1 MRKFV
6 AKGSKAKSS
15 TYDYRS
21 RAKGVMGFEKFSDD
35 DEDPPSSDENSWMV
49 DEDDEDD
56 EDDGEEDVEEED
68 DGEEDVEEEDDGEED
83 VGARHRRRKR
93 TNPFESDEEEEEKA
107 VPAPT
112 RRRLIRKTDLSEAR
126 DEKATEKRS
135 SARVKTQRAKKSQEA
150 AHHAESLMKSSLDD
164 LMLRQEEQDRLSN
177 ESASSASEEDD
188 GFIVDD
194 DEENQGEDEV
204 VDVTSRKKRLSL
216 GADVDEALRSDDGPA
231 LVRAL
236 ARLDEVPR
244 PGRVLISAAAYNASS
259 AVPLLLGKGMRID
272 GALGKRG
279 DARVHVIDVS
289 EALHAA
295 CECGHADFVHAV
307 RKYVGMAQFCRG
319 GATGGWPRNA
329 CGGTLVHSA
338 ANNEASSAEC
348 VRAAIMAESS
358 SDVDSK
364 TELPSW
370 TTLDDDEQ
378 GGRTALMIAVSAGDG
393 WENCVA
399 ELLGDIKR
407 FGPEKTRAVLLI
419 KELRNGCTAMHLA
432 ASSGAVK
439 SLQLFIS
446 ECASSVNAQDYES
459 ATPLHYASM
468 VGKTEAV
475 QLLLRHDA
483 DRLARDKSG
492 WIPLLYA
499 NFHSE
504 RDAVLELLRT
514 QVVDQIRMMVDI
526 ARGESEKNVS
536 QVRAVFELLATI
548 PEYYD
553 SINQCVARN
562 RSTGFT
568 IIDMLR
574 ASNIMSILDYPNRL
588 AMLRTNYPLPTLKDF
603 TKIRVTKQGD
613 VWNSLTRQYYSDE
626 TLLLARD
633 VSCSYDAYQ
642 SHGPGVDRDVF
653 TSIAKELCDADAGG
667 SAQLF
672 EQDDAQTY
680 VLKRGLDRASR
691 KIELVMFGELM
702 ALVLLTGN
710 NTLLPIP
717 FSTLFMRRVL
727 SSAEKDF
734 SLDELQNAY
743 PQEVKSIRYVLECD
757 DPETLS
763 LSFTDEKG
771 VLVDVTSAN
780 RARFASSKRR
790 EMTQRII
797 DDDSASDIRGGLL
810 HILQPAALGILT
822 PEEFILAVCGS
833 HDIDVDEWRRF
844 ANSSGSSGEQ
854 LAWLW
859 NIVGR
864 MQTSEKALLLQF
876 STGSTLLP
884 VGGFA
889 KLSPKWSVVFSDYL
903 SDLKLPTTA
912 TCFNTMNCP
921 TYPSEEIF
929 QQRLMTAIR
938 HGAAGFAFE

>member
-1 MRKFV
+1 
-6 AKGSKAKSS
+6 
-15 TYDYRS
+15 
-21 RAKGVMGFEKFSDD
+21 MGFEKFSDD
-35 DEDPPSSDENSWMV
+35 DADPPSSDENSWMV
-49 DEDDEDD
+49 DDEDEDEDEDD
-56 EDDGEEDVEEED
+56 ENDDDGSDDGED
-68 DGEEDVEEEDDGEED
+68 DEGA

-93 TNPFESDEEEEEKA
+93 TNPFESDEEEEEKKA
-107 VPAPT
+107 PAPT
-112 RRRLIRKTDLSEAR
+112 RRRLIRKTDLSEMR

-164 LMLRQEEQDRLSN
+164 VMLRQEEEDRLSN
-177 ESASSASEEDD
+177 ESSVSEEED
-188 GFIVDD
+188 GFIVY
-194 DEENQGEDEV
+194 DEEQNQGEDEV
-204 VDVTSRKKRLSL
+204 VNVTPRKKRLSL
-216 GADVDEALRSDDGPA
+216 GADVDEALQSDDGPA

-279 DARVHVIDVS
+279 DARVHVVDVS

-295 CECGHADFVHAV
+295 CERGHADFVHAV

-319 GATGGWPRNA
+319 GAAGGWPRNA

-338 ANNEASSAEC
+338 ANNETASAEC

-419 KELRNGCTAMHLA
+419 KEVRNGCTAVHLA

-439 SLQLFIS
+439 SLQLFIT

-504 RDAVLELLRT
+504 RDAVLELLRS

-526 ARGESEKNVS
+526 ARGDAPEENVS

-553 SINQCVARN
+553 SINQCIAKD

-574 ASNIMSILDYPNRL
+574 ASNIISILDYPNRL
-588 AMLRTNYPLPTLKDF
+588 AMLRENHPLPTLKDF

-613 VWNSLTRQYYSDE
+613 VWNSLMRQYNSDDA
-626 TLLLARD
+626 LFLARD

-642 SHGPGVDRDVF
+642 SYGPGVTRDVF

-680 VLKRGLDRASR
+680 VLKRGSGRASR
-691 KIELVMFGELM
+691 KTELVMFGELM
-702 ALVLLTGN
+702 ALVLLKGN
-710 NTLLPIP
+710 NVLLPIP

-727 SSAEKDF
+727 SVAEKDF

-743 PQEVKSIRYVLECD
+743 PQEIKSIRYVLDCD

-790 EMTQRII
+790 ELTQRII
-797 DDDSASDIRGGLL
+797 DDDSASDIRAGLL
-810 HILQPAALGILT
+810 HVLRPAALGMLS

-844 ANSSGSSGEQ
+844 ASSPGSFREQ

-876 STGSTLLP
+876 STGSALLP

-889 KLSPKWSVVFSDYL
+889 KLSPRWSVVFSDHL
-903 SDLKLPTTA
+903 SNRNLPTTA

-921 TYPSEEIF
+921 KYPSEEIF

-938 HGAAGFAFE
+938 HGAAGFAFG